1 MHAGFP
7 CFTRD
12 IQEVLRLGADNAEL
26 PEHLESLGGTIL
38 ASGMAVLLKLGF
50 GYVMRDSLLDE
61 ERSKKALNFF
71 NDNFVFTDPNSPTGE
86 SYYQGKFLIRT
97 RKPGDDMNVYLKF
110 CEDPSDLFTNTPFGR
125 CLNPLAVVS
134 TEVLDEAEAQRIE
147 KNPDLVDLVIRF
159 KDINSI
165 LGLIG
170 RTDVDIVGLLL
181 ENIVQL
187 TGNVGHLF
195 KLGAIAKDTEI
206 ELGLGEF
213 KQH

>member
-7 CFTRD
+7 CFTQD
-12 IQEVLRLGADNAEL
+12 LQGILKLGADNAEL
-26 PEHLESLGGTIL
+26 PEHFESLGGRML
-38 ASGMAVLLKLGF
+38 AGGMAVLLKLGF
-50 GYVMRDSLLDE
+50 GYVMRDSLIDA
-61 ERSKKALNFF
+61 ERSQKALRFF
-71 NDNFVFTDPNSPTGE
+71 NDNFVFSDPDSATGE

-110 CEDPSDLFTNTPFGR
+110 CDDPSNLFINSVFGR

-134 TEVLDEAEAQRIE
+134 TEVLDEAEAERIATD
-147 KNPDLVDLVIRF
+147 PDRVDLVIRF

-165 LGLIG
+165 IGLIG
-170 RTDVDIVGLLL
+170 REDVDIVGLLL
-181 ENIVQL
+181 ENVVQL

-206 ELGLGEF
+206 ELGLSSI
-213 KQH
+213 